1 MYLFSNLQNIKLN
14 YFSFLISLLPISF
27 IAGNMIININVIIL
41 ILSCLIIYWKN
52 IFKIQYFFLDKVIIV
67 FFMLIVLTGIYND
80 FSLYTNYN
88 EFYSYR
94 GKFGTTIKSVFFLKY
109 LFLYFVLR
117 FLIENKNINLNFFL
131 ITCLLSSLFVCFD
144 IFYQYVN
151 GKDIFGFET
160 IGRGRRLGGPFGD
173 ELIAGGYIQRFSLF
187 SFFALPIM
195 FSDFSK
201 KYSKYLIPIFF
212 SIFVCG
218 LILSGNRMPL
228 LLFVLA
234 VSLIAIF
241 QKQTRKFFIP
251 FIFIFSVIFLVLY
264 NSNNEIRTHFLGF
277 QDKIVKMAIAITKQ
291 DIDGDKTPQYLK
303 EFSTFYD
310 TWLMNKY
317 IGGGIKNFRF
327 YCHERKNIDKDNK
340 FICNMHPHNYY
351 LEILTETGLVGFV
364 SVLVMFISV
373 LYLTFIK
380 KYFYLSKLNDDI
392 LVIPFI
398 FLFIVEVFPLKS
410 TGSFFTTG
418 NATYLFLIIGILIGL
433 TRKKNSI
440 ENKL

>member
-1 MYLFSNLQNIKLN
+1 MYLLSNFQITKSN
-14 YFSFLISLLPISF
+14 YFSLIISLLPISF

-41 ILSCLIIYWKN
+41 ILSCSIIYWKN
-52 IFKIQYFFLDKVIIV
+52 FFNIQYFFLDKVIIT
-67 FFMLIVLTGIYND
+67 FFTLIVLTGVYND
-80 FSLYTNYN
+80 YSLYTNYN

-117 FLIENKNINLNFFL
+117 FLIENEKINLNFFL
-131 ITCLLSSLFVCFD
+131 ITCLISSLFVCFD
-144 IFYQYVN
+144 IFYQYIN

-187 SFFALPIM
+187 SFFTLPII
-195 FSDFSK
+195 FSDFSRK
-201 KYSKYLIPIFF
+201 FSKYLIPIFF

-251 FIFIFSVIFLVLY
+251 FIFIFSLIFLVLY

-277 QDKIVKMAIAITKQ
+277 QDKIVKMVIAVTKQ
-291 DIDGDKTPQYLK
+291 DIKDEKTPQYLK
-303 EFSTFYD
+303 EFSSFYD

-327 YCHERKNIDKDNK
+327 YCHERKNLDKNSN

-351 LEILTETGLVGFV
+351 LEILTETGLVGFTA
-364 SVLVMFISV
+364 VLVIFISS
-373 LYLTFIK
+373 LYLTFIR
-380 KYFYLSKLNDDI
+380 KYFYVSNLNNNNLI
-392 LVIPFI
+392 IPFI
-398 FLFIVEVFPLKS
+398 FLFIVEIFPLKS

-418 NATYLFLIIGILIGL
+418 NSTYIFLILGIMIGL
-433 TRKKNSI
+433 MRKKIN
-440 ENKL
+440 